1 MGRRPSA
8 RDIELAYEAFNLG
21 ITVVWHAWDIGEEP
35 GDTIKLQ
42 KAWDAVREI
51 AESRLTLVG
60 SADELLAKVPNA
72 PPEVREMI
80 MRRLP
85 ILRARERE
93 VAALIADYHEEAVR
107 KLTQ

>member
-21 ITVVWHAWDIGEEP
+21 MTVVLHAWDIGEEP
-35 GDTIKLQ
+35 GSTAKLHR
-42 KAWDAVREI
+42 AWDAVREI
-51 AESRLTLVG
+51 AESRLTLVS
-60 SADELLAKVPNA
+60 SADEILAKFPNT
-72 PPEVREMI
+72 PPDVREKI
-80 MRRLP
+80 AQRLP

-93 VAALIADYHEEAVR
+93 VAGLIADYHEEAVR